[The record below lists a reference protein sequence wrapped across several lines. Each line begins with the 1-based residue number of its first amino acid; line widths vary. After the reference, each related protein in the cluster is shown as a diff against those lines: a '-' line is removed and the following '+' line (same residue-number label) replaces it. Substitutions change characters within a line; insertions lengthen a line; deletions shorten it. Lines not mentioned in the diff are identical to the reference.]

1 MQAGVE
7 RSDYKDKEE
16 IRLSAH
22 AGGVLSL
29 ARIRSSVFSG
39 SHDGSIIAW
48 SIQTLRPK
56 IKLFGHAGVVRVL
69 HCPRAAAVESPPH
82 ASLSRQPSQAA
93 PFHPICQSGRR
104 PAMLQ
109 VLLLQ
114 DVI

>member
-7 RSDYKDKEE
+7 WSDYKDKEE

-48 SIQTLRPK
+48 SIQSLRPTA
-56 IKLFGHAGVVRVL
+56 KLCGHAGAVRALACWEGGLV
-69 HCPRAAAVESPPH
+69 
-82 ASLSRQPSQAA
+82 
-93 PFHPICQSGRR
+93 SGGNDTTIR
-104 PAMLQ
+104 
-109 VLLLQ
+109 V
-114 DVI
+114 